1 MDNWNS
7 QSADI
12 ESVDQVYQLLLE
24 IARSSLS
31 DIPRIPENITVKTL
45 PLIQKLQ
52 RIQQRT
58 QGQAFKSDAFSVND
72 PEWVAQV
79 RQLLEELTG
88 ESLSERPK
96 MPENLAGRALSLADQ
111 AQNIKET
118 IEEKAAHR
126 PTDRHLSLADKPQSI
141 QETIKD
147 NAAHSPTDEDESS
160 LQSPDALLNLLHQSL
175 KSQRAKSYKP
185 DAPEWQQLL
194 TLLDV
199 VQSIYKQIQR

>member
-7 QSADI
+7 QSGDI

-31 DIPRIPENITVKTL
+31 DIPRIPENITQKSL
-45 PLIQKLQ
+45 PLLQKLQ
-52 RIQQRT
+52 SIQQRR
-58 QGQAFKSDAFSVND
+58 QGQAFKSDSFSVND
-72 PEWVAQV
+72 LEWVAQV

-96 MPENLAGRALSLADQ
+96 MPENMAGRAL
-111 AQNIKET
+111 T
-118 IEEKAAHR
+118 
-126 PTDRHLSLADKPQSI
+126 LADKAQSI
-141 QETIKD
+141 KERIEE
-147 NAAHSPTDEDESS
+147 NAAHSSTDEDENS

-175 KSQRAKSYKP
+175 KTQRAKSYQP
-185 DAPEWQQLL
+185 DSPEWQQLL

>member
-7 QSADI
+7 QSGDI

-31 DIPRIPENITVKTL
+31 DTPKIPANVTLKSL

-52 RIQQRT
+52 SIQQRP
-58 QGQAFKSDAFSVND
+58 QGKAFKSDSFSVND
-72 PEWVAQV
+72 LEWVTQV
-79 RQLLEELTG
+79 CQLLEELTG

-96 MPENLAGRALSLADQ
+96 MPENLAGRALSLADK
-111 AQNIKET
+111 AQSIKET
-118 IEEKAAHR
+118 IEE
-126 PTDRHLSLADKPQSI
+126 
-141 QETIKD
+141 
-147 NAAHSPTDEDESS
+147 NAAHGPTDEDESS
-160 LQSPDALLNLLHQSL
+160 FQSPDALLNLLHQSL
-175 KSQRAKSYKP
+175 KTQRAKSYKP
-185 DAPEWQQLL
+185 DSPEWQQLL